1 MSLFLSV
8 RGPKS
13 RRHARLTPVFPGASE
28 QGYLAKESS
37 SHQKSK
43 IEMGCV
49 QPLVRS
55 REIPMSS
62 TSEKSSTSP
71 SLLSAQTLVIA
82 GIVWAVMALLFF
94 LLFSVPLSQ
103 EEGLPLW
110 YSIGTYVF
118 ECGAYLGA
126 ALVCFRNWRSPH
138 MASGRNV
145 WLGIGLGMLFY
156 FIAGVLFGI
165 WELYF
170 GVNPDVSPADAFY
183 LGSYVVL
190 IGGMVLAVT
199 SKRLNLEIWQWG
211 LLAGIAAFG
220 IAVAIWV
227 AAPDSWRAQLG
238 MGPAA
243 PQEVVT
249 GSAPAASAKGKAPA
263 LDTSS
268 SKAKGVAAAA
278 AKSAPEQEEE
288 AEATKAPAWVMALDK
303 QLSPYAYAI
312 NLFYIVGDVFL
323 LIIATALLLAFWG
336 GRFSQSWRMIAAATF
351 SLYIAD
357 MYFKWRD
364 TQAEGSY
371 QSGSLLEVFFVFS
384 AILFGIGAILEHDI
398 STRSR
403 QSRRTRRTA

>member
-1 MSLFLSV
+1 
-8 RGPKS
+8 
-13 RRHARLTPVFPGASE
+13 
-28 QGYLAKESS
+28 
-37 SHQKSK
+37 
-43 IEMGCV
+43 
-49 QPLVRS
+49 
-55 REIPMSS
+55 MSS
-62 TSEKSSTSP
+62 TSEKSSTSQ
-71 SLLSAQTLVIA
+71 SLLSAQTLVIV

-126 ALVCFRNWRSPH
+126 ALVCFRNWKSPH
-138 MASGRNV
+138 MVSGRNV

-156 FIAGVLFGI
+156 FMAGVLFGI

-170 GVNPDVSPADAFY
+170 GMDPDVSPADAFY

-190 IGGMVLAVT
+190 IGGMVIAVT

-220 IAVAIWV
+220 IAVAVWV
-227 AAPDSWRAQLG
+227 AAPDSWRLQIGL
-238 MGPAA
+238 GPASS
-243 PQEVVT
+243 QETVT
-249 GSAPAASAKGKAPA
+249 EAASATKAATAPA
-263 LDTSS
+263 LDGSS
-268 SKAKGVAAAA
+268 KSKAKAAAPG
-278 AKSAPEQEEE
+278 AKPEPAEE
-288 AEATKAPAWVMALDK
+288 AEETKAPAWALALDK
-303 QLSPYAYAI
+303 QLSPYKSAI

>member
-1 MSLFLSV
+1 
-8 RGPKS
+8 
-13 RRHARLTPVFPGASE
+13 
-28 QGYLAKESS
+28 
-37 SHQKSK
+37 
-43 IEMGCV
+43 
-49 QPLVRS
+49 
-55 REIPMSS
+55 MSS
-62 TSEKSSTSP
+62 TSEKSSTSS

-94 LLFSVPLSQ
+94 LLFSVPLSA

-110 YSIGTYVF
+110 YSIGTYIF

-126 ALVCFRNWRSPH
+126 ALVCFRNWQSPH
-138 MASGRNV
+138 MVSGRNV

-170 GVNPDVSPADAFY
+170 GLDPDVSPADAFY

-190 IGGMVLAVT
+190 IGGMVVAVT
-199 SKRLNLEIWQWG
+199 SKRLNLDIWQWA

-227 AAPDSWRAQLG
+227 AAPDSWRTQLG
-238 MGPAA
+238 MAPAA
-243 PQEVVT
+243 TQEVVT
-249 GSAPAASAKGKAPA
+249 ESEPATTATGRAPALENSSKLQAKAAATDAASA
-263 LDTSS
+263 
-268 SKAKGVAAAA
+268 
-278 AKSAPEQEEE
+278 PEEEE
-288 AEATKAPAWVMALDK
+288 AEIKAPGWVMALDK
-303 QLSPYAYAI
+303 QLAPYAYAI

-351 SLYIAD
+351 SLYIGD

-403 QSRRTRRTA
+403 QSRRERNRRAA

>member
-1 MSLFLSV
+1 
-8 RGPKS
+8 
-13 RRHARLTPVFPGASE
+13 
-28 QGYLAKESS
+28 
-37 SHQKSK
+37 
-43 IEMGCV
+43 
-49 QPLVRS
+49 
-55 REIPMSS
+55 MSS
-62 TSEKSSTSP
+62 TSEKSST

-94 LLFSVPLSQ
+94 LLFSVPFSV
-103 EEGLPLW
+103 EEGSPLW

-118 ECGAYLGA
+118 ECGAFLGA
-126 ALVCFRNWRSPH
+126 TLVCFRNWQSPH
-138 MASGRNV
+138 MVSGRNV

-156 FIAGVLFGI
+156 FLANLLFGI

-170 GVNPDVSPADAFY
+170 ELDPDVSPADAFY
-183 LGSYVVL
+183 LVSYVVL

-199 SKRLNLEIWQWG
+199 AKRLNLEIWQWG

-220 IAVAIWV
+220 IVVAIWV

-238 MGPAA
+238 MGTAA
-243 PQEVVT
+243 TQEVVT
-249 GSAPAASAKGKAPA
+249 GSAPATAAKGRAPA
-263 LDTSS
+263 LDNS
-268 SKAKGVAAAA
+268 SKLQAKGAAATDA
-278 AKSAPEQEEE
+278 ESAEEE
-288 AEATKAPAWVMALDK
+288 ESAESKAPAWVMALDK
-303 QLSPYAYAI
+303 QLLPYKNAI

-371 QSGSLLEVFFVFS
+371 QSGSLLEIFFVFS
-384 AILFGIGAILEHDI
+384 GILFGIGAVLEHDI

-403 QSRRTRRTA
+403 QSRRSRRTA

>member
-1 MSLFLSV
+1 
-8 RGPKS
+8 
-13 RRHARLTPVFPGASE
+13 
-28 QGYLAKESS
+28 
-37 SHQKSK
+37 
-43 IEMGCV
+43 
-49 QPLVRS
+49 
-55 REIPMSS
+55 MSS
-62 TSEKSSTSP
+62 TSEKSSTSS
-71 SLLSAQTLVIA
+71 SLLSAQTLVIV

-94 LLFSVPLSQ
+94 LLFSVPLSA

-110 YSIGTYVF
+110 YSIGTYIF

-126 ALVCFRNWRSPH
+126 ALVCFRNWQSPH
-138 MASGRNV
+138 MVSGRNV

-156 FIAGVLFGI
+156 FIGGVLFGI

-170 GVNPDVSPADAFY
+170 EADPDVSPADAFY

-190 IGGMVLAVT
+190 IGGMVIAVT
-199 SKRLNLEIWQWG
+199 SKRLNLEIWQWA

-227 AAPDSWRAQLG
+227 AAPESWRLQLG
-238 MGPAA
+238 MSPAA
-243 PQEVVT
+243 TQEVVT
-249 GSAPAASAKGKAPA
+249 GSAPAPGAKGAG
-263 LDTSS
+263 LENSS
-268 SKAKGVAAAA
+268 NSMVKGTAATA
-278 AKSAPEQEEE
+278 AKSAPEEEEEEEE
-288 AEATKAPAWVMALDK
+288 AAEQSKTPAWVIALDK

-403 QSRRTRRTA
+403 QSRRSRRAA

>member
-1 MSLFLSV
+1 
-8 RGPKS
+8 
-13 RRHARLTPVFPGASE
+13 
-28 QGYLAKESS
+28 
-37 SHQKSK
+37 
-43 IEMGCV
+43 
-49 QPLVRS
+49 
-55 REIPMSS
+55 MSS

-71 SLLSAQTLVIA
+71 SLLSAQTLVII

-110 YSIGTYVF
+110 YSLGTYIF

-126 ALVCFRNWRSPH
+126 ALVCFRNWQSPH
-138 MASGRNV
+138 MVSGRNV

-170 GVNPDVSPADAFY
+170 EMDPDVSPADAFY

-190 IGGMVLAVT
+190 IGGMVIAVT
-199 SKRLNLEIWQWG
+199 SKRLNLEVWQWA
-211 LLAGIAAFG
+211 LLSGIAAFG
-220 IAVAIWV
+220 IVVAIWV

-238 MGPAA
+238 L
-243 PQEVVT
+243 
-249 GSAPAASAKGKAPA
+249 APAATEEVATKTGSDSNQATAKAPS
-263 LDTSS
+263 LKDSPT
-268 SKAKGVAAAA
+268 SKAKGLTSPAADAA
-278 AKSAPEQEEE
+278 SESE
-288 AEATKAPAWVMALDK
+288 AAEPTKAPAWVLALDK

-312 NLFYIVGDVFL
+312 NLFYIVGDVLL

-364 TQAEGSY
+364 TQAEGTY

-384 AILFGIGAILEHDI
+384 AILFGIGAVLEHDI

-403 QSRRTRRTA
+403 QSRRGRRAA

>member
-1 MSLFLSV
+1 MV
-8 RGPKS
+8 
-13 RRHARLTPVFPGASE
+13 
-28 QGYLAKESS
+28 
-37 SHQKSK
+37 
-43 IEMGCV
+43 
-49 QPLVRS
+49 
-55 REIPMSS
+55 
-62 TSEKSSTSP
+62 
-71 SLLSAQTLVIA
+71 
-82 GIVWAVMALLFF
+82 
-94 LLFSVPLSQ
+94 
-103 EEGLPLW
+103 
-110 YSIGTYVF
+110 
-118 ECGAYLGA
+118 
-126 ALVCFRNWRSPH
+126 
-138 MASGRNV
+138 SGRNV

-156 FIAGVLFGI
+156 FIANVLFGI

-170 GVNPDVSPADAFY
+170 ELDPDVSPADAFY

-238 MGPAA
+238 MGTPAT
-243 PQEVVT
+243 QEVVT
-249 GSAPAASAKGKAPA
+249 GSAPATAAKGKAPA
-263 LDTSS
+263 LDNS
-268 SKAKGVAAAA
+268 SKLQAKGAAATDAESLA
-278 AKSAPEQEEE
+278 AEE
-288 AEATKAPAWVMALDK
+288 AAAEIKAPAWVMALDK
-303 QLSPYAYAI
+303 QLSPYKNAI

-364 TQAEGSY
+364 TQAEGTY

-403 QSRRTRRTA
+403 QSRRSRRAA

>member
-1 MSLFLSV
+1 M
-8 RGPKS
+8 
-13 RRHARLTPVFPGASE
+13 
-28 QGYLAKESS
+28 
-37 SHQKSK
+37 
-43 IEMGCV
+43 
-49 QPLVRS
+49 
-55 REIPMSS
+55 
-62 TSEKSSTSP
+62 
-71 SLLSAQTLVIA
+71 

-94 LLFSVPLSQ
+94 LLFSVPLS
-103 EEGLPLW
+103 EDKGLPLW
-110 YSIGTYVF
+110 YRIGTYVF

-126 ALVCFRNWRSPH
+126 SLVCFRNWKSPH
-138 MASGRNV
+138 MVSGRNV

-170 GVNPDVSPADAFY
+170 EVSPDVTPADAFY

-190 IGGMVLAVT
+190 IGGMVIAVS

-220 IAVAIWV
+220 IVVAIWV
-227 AAPDSWRAQLG
+227 AAPDSWRTQLG
-238 MGPAA
+238 MAVPA
-243 PQEVVT
+243 QEVVT
-249 GSAPAASAKGKAPA
+249 GAAPTTKGKEKAPA
-263 LDTSS
+263 IENSAE
-268 SKAKGVAAAA
+268 SKAKGATA
-278 AKSAPEQEEE
+278 AKPAPSEETE
-288 AEATKAPAWVMALDK
+288 SSKAPAWVMALDE

-403 QSRRTRRTA
+403 QSRRTRRSA

>member
-1 MSLFLSV
+1 
-8 RGPKS
+8 
-13 RRHARLTPVFPGASE
+13 
-28 QGYLAKESS
+28 
-37 SHQKSK
+37 
-43 IEMGCV
+43 
-49 QPLVRS
+49 
-55 REIPMSS
+55 MSS

-94 LLFSVPLSQ
+94 LLFSVPLSA

-110 YSIGTYVF
+110 YSIGTYIF
-118 ECGAYLGA
+118 ECGAFLGA
-126 ALVCFRNWRSPH
+126 ALVCFRNWQSPH
-138 MASGRNV
+138 MVSGRNV

-156 FIAGVLFGI
+156 FIANVLFGI

-170 GVNPDVSPADAFY
+170 GLDPDVSPADAFY

-238 MGPAA
+238 MAPAA
-243 PQEVVT
+243 TQEVVT
-249 GSAPAASAKGKAPA
+249 ESAPATAANGKAPA
-263 LDTSS
+263 LDA
-268 SKAKGVAAAA
+268 SKLQAKGAAAID
-278 AKSAPEQEEE
+278 AKSAPEEEE
-288 AEATKAPAWVMALDK
+288 AEAEATTAPAWVMALDK
-303 QLSPYAYAI
+303 QLSPHKNAI

-364 TQAEGSY
+364 TQAEGTY

-384 AILFGIGAILEHDI
+384 GILFAIGAILEHDI

-403 QSRRTRRTA
+403 QSRRTRRAA

>member
-1 MSLFLSV
+1 
-8 RGPKS
+8 
-13 RRHARLTPVFPGASE
+13 
-28 QGYLAKESS
+28 
-37 SHQKSK
+37 
-43 IEMGCV
+43 
-49 QPLVRS
+49 
-55 REIPMSS
+55 MSS
-62 TSEKSSTSP
+62 TSEKSSTSS
-71 SLLSAQTLVIA
+71 SLLSAQTLVIV

-94 LLFSVPLSQ
+94 LLFSVPLSA

-110 YSIGTYVF
+110 YSIGTFIF

-126 ALVCFRNWRSPH
+126 ALVCFRNWQSPH
-138 MASGRNV
+138 MVSGRNV

-170 GVNPDVSPADAFY
+170 GLDPDVSPADAFY

-190 IGGMVLAVT
+190 IGGMVVAVT

-238 MGPAA
+238 MAPAA
-243 PQEVVT
+243 TQEVVT
-249 GSAPAASAKGKAPA
+249 ESEPATTATGRAPALENSSKLQAKTAATDAASA
-263 LDTSS
+263 
-268 SKAKGVAAAA
+268 
-278 AKSAPEQEEE
+278 PEEEE
-288 AEATKAPAWVMALDK
+288 AEIKAPGWVMALDK

-364 TQAEGSY
+364 TQTEGTY

-403 QSRRTRRTA
+403 QSRRSRRAA

>member
-1 MSLFLSV
+1 M
-8 RGPKS
+8 PTY
-13 RRHARLTPVFPGASE
+13 RLA
-28 QGYLAKESS
+28 
-37 SHQKSK
+37 
-43 IEMGCV
+43 IELLV
-49 QPLVRS
+49 LPLG
-55 REIPMSS
+55 IPMSS
-62 TSEKSSTSP
+62 TSEKSSTSS
-71 SLLSAQTLVIA
+71 SLLSAQNLVIA
-82 GIVWAVMALLFF
+82 GIVWAVTALLFF
-94 LLFSVPLSQ
+94 LLFSVPLSK

-126 ALVCFRNWRSPH
+126 ALVCFRNWQSPH
-138 MASGRNV
+138 MVSGRNV

-170 GVNPDVSPADAFY
+170 GIDPDVSPADAFY

-190 IGGMVLAVT
+190 IGGMVIAVT

-211 LLAGIAAFG
+211 LLSGIAAFG
-220 IAVAIWV
+220 IVIAIWV

-238 MGPAA
+238 LATA
-243 PQEVVT
+243 STQEVVT
-249 GSAPAASAKGKAPA
+249 ETAPATKAATAPA
-263 LDTSS
+263 LDNSS
-268 SKAKGVAAAA
+268 KSKAKGQDSSV
-278 AKSAPEQEEE
+278 AKSAPAEE
-288 AEATKAPAWVMALDK
+288 AEETQAPEWVATLDK

-351 SLYIAD
+351 SLYVAD

-384 AILFGIGAILEHDI
+384 AVLFGIGAILEHDI

-403 QSRRTRRTA
+403 QSRRGRRGA

>member
-1 MSLFLSV
+1 
-8 RGPKS
+8 
-13 RRHARLTPVFPGASE
+13 
-28 QGYLAKESS
+28 
-37 SHQKSK
+37 
-43 IEMGCV
+43 
-49 QPLVRS
+49 
-55 REIPMSS
+55 MSS

-71 SLLSAQTLVIA
+71 SLFSAQTLVIV

-126 ALVCFRNWRSPH
+126 ALVCLRNWKSPH

-156 FIAGVLFGI
+156 FIAGVIFGI

-170 GVNPDVSPADAFY
+170 EVSPDVTPADAFY

-190 IGGMVLAVT
+190 IGGMVVAVT
-199 SKRLNLEIWQWG
+199 SKRLNLEVWQWG
-211 LLAGIAAFG
+211 LLSAIAAFG
-220 IAVAIWV
+220 IVVALWV
-227 AAPDSWRAQLG
+227 AAPDSWRVQLG
-238 MGPAA
+238 FAPAST
-243 PQEVVT
+243 QEVVT
-249 GSAPAASAKGKAPA
+249 KTAPDSDKATAKAPA
-263 LDTSS
+263 LKDSPNKSNGKGSTSS
-268 SKAKGVAAAA
+268 A
-278 AKSAPEQEEE
+278 AKSAPNAAEE
-288 AEATKAPAWVMALDK
+288 TNAPAWVIALDD
-303 QLSPYAYAI
+303 QLSPYKSVI

-364 TQAEGSY
+364 TQAEGTY

-403 QSRRTRRTA
+403 QSRRSRRAA

>member
-1 MSLFLSV
+1 
-8 RGPKS
+8 
-13 RRHARLTPVFPGASE
+13 
-28 QGYLAKESS
+28 
-37 SHQKSK
+37 
-43 IEMGCV
+43 
-49 QPLVRS
+49 
-55 REIPMSS
+55 MSS

-94 LLFSVPLSQ
+94 LLFSVPFSE

-110 YSIGTYVF
+110 YSIGTYIF

-126 ALVCFRNWRSPH
+126 ALVCFRNWQSPH
-138 MASGRNV
+138 MVSGRNV

-170 GVNPDVSPADAFY
+170 ELDPDVSPADAFY

-190 IGGMVLAVT
+190 IGGMVIAVT

-220 IAVAIWV
+220 IAVAISV
-227 AAPDSWRAQLG
+227 AAPDSLRARLG
-238 MGPAA
+238 MGTAA
-243 PQEVVT
+243 TQEVVT
-249 GSAPAASAKGKAPA
+249 GSAPSATAKGRAPA
-263 LDTSS
+263 LDNS
-268 SKAKGVAAAA
+268 SKLQAKAAATDA
-278 AKSAPEQEEE
+278 ESASEEE
-288 AEATKAPAWVMALDK
+288 AAETKAPEWVMALDK

-403 QSRRTRRTA
+403 QSRRSRRAA

>member
-1 MSLFLSV
+1 
-8 RGPKS
+8 
-13 RRHARLTPVFPGASE
+13 
-28 QGYLAKESS
+28 
-37 SHQKSK
+37 
-43 IEMGCV
+43 
-49 QPLVRS
+49 
-55 REIPMSS
+55 MSS
-62 TSEKSSTSP
+62 TSEKSSTSS
-71 SLLSAQTLVIA
+71 SLLSAQTLVIV

-94 LLFSVPLSQ
+94 LLFSVPLSA

-110 YSIGTYVF
+110 YSIGTYIF

-126 ALVCFRNWRSPH
+126 ALVCFRNWQSPH
-138 MASGRNV
+138 MVSGRNV

-156 FIAGVLFGI
+156 FIGGVLFGI

-170 GVNPDVSPADAFY
+170 EADPDVSPADAFY

-190 IGGMVLAVT
+190 IGGMVIAVT
-199 SKRLNLEIWQWG
+199 SKRLNLEIWQWA

-227 AAPDSWRAQLG
+227 AAPESWRLQLG
-238 MGPAA
+238 MSPAA
-243 PQEVVT
+243 TQEVVT
-249 GSAPAASAKGKAPA
+249 GSAPAPAAKGPG
-263 LDTSS
+263 LENSS
-268 SKAKGVAAAA
+268 NSIVKGTAATA
-278 AKSAPEQEEE
+278 AKSAPEEEEEEE
-288 AEATKAPAWVMALDK
+288 AAEPSKTPAWVIALDK

-403 QSRRTRRTA
+403 QSRRSRRAA

>member
-1 MSLFLSV
+1 
-8 RGPKS
+8 
-13 RRHARLTPVFPGASE
+13 
-28 QGYLAKESS
+28 
-37 SHQKSK
+37 
-43 IEMGCV
+43 
-49 QPLVRS
+49 
-55 REIPMSS
+55 MSS
-62 TSEKSSTSP
+62 TSEKSSTSS

-94 LLFSVPLSQ
+94 LLFSVPLSA

-110 YSIGTYVF
+110 YSIGTYIF

-126 ALVCFRNWRSPH
+126 ALVCFRNWQSPH
-138 MASGRNV
+138 MVSGRNV

-156 FIAGVLFGI
+156 FLGGVLFGI

-170 GVNPDVSPADAFY
+170 GLDPDVSPADAFY

-190 IGGMVLAVT
+190 IGGMVVAVT

-227 AAPDSWRAQLG
+227 AAPDSWRTQLG
-238 MGPAA
+238 MAPAA
-243 PQEVVT
+243 TQEVVT
-249 GSAPAASAKGKAPA
+249 ESEPATTATGRAPGLENSSKLQAKAAATDAASA
-263 LDTSS
+263 
-268 SKAKGVAAAA
+268 
-278 AKSAPEQEEE
+278 PEEEE
-288 AEATKAPAWVMALDK
+288 AEIKAPGWVMALDK

-364 TQAEGSY
+364 TQTEGTY

-403 QSRRTRRTA
+403 QSRRSRRAA

>member
-1 MSLFLSV
+1 
-8 RGPKS
+8 
-13 RRHARLTPVFPGASE
+13 
-28 QGYLAKESS
+28 
-37 SHQKSK
+37 
-43 IEMGCV
+43 
-49 QPLVRS
+49 
-55 REIPMSS
+55 
-62 TSEKSSTSP
+62 
-71 SLLSAQTLVIA
+71 
-82 GIVWAVMALLFF
+82 
-94 LLFSVPLSQ
+94 
-103 EEGLPLW
+103 
-110 YSIGTYVF
+110 
-118 ECGAYLGA
+118 
-126 ALVCFRNWRSPH
+126 

-170 GVNPDVSPADAFY
+170 EVSPDVSPADAFY

-190 IGGMVLAVT
+190 IGGMVIAVT

-227 AAPDSWRAQLG
+227 AAPESWRTQLG
-238 MGPAA
+238 LAPASK
-243 PQEVVT
+243 EVVT
-249 GSAPAASAKGKAPA
+249 KTIPDSNQAKTAPA
-263 LDTSS
+263 LNDAPKKSKSKESASS
-268 SKAKGVAAAA
+268 
-278 AKSAPEQEEE
+278 AKSEPGSAAEE
-288 AEATKAPAWVMALDK
+288 TKAPAWVMALDE

-364 TQAEGSY
+364 TQAEGAY

-384 AILFGIGAILEHDI
+384 AILFGIGAVLEHDI

-403 QSRRTRRTA
+403 QSRRSRRAA

>member
-1 MSLFLSV
+1 
-8 RGPKS
+8 
-13 RRHARLTPVFPGASE
+13 
-28 QGYLAKESS
+28 
-37 SHQKSK
+37 
-43 IEMGCV
+43 
-49 QPLVRS
+49 
-55 REIPMSS
+55 MSS
-62 TSEKSSTSP
+62 TSEKSSTSS

-170 GVNPDVSPADAFY
+170 EVSPDVSPADAFY

-190 IGGMVLAVT
+190 IGGMVIAVT

-227 AAPDSWRAQLG
+227 AAPESWRTQLG
-238 MGPAA
+238 LAPASK
-243 PQEVVT
+243 EVVT
-249 GSAPAASAKGKAPA
+249 KTAPDSYQAKTAPA
-263 LDTSS
+263 LNDAPKKSKSKGSASS
-268 SKAKGVAAAA
+268 
-278 AKSAPEQEEE
+278 AKSEPGSAAEE
-288 AEATKAPAWVMALDK
+288 TKAPAWVMALDE

-364 TQAEGSY
+364 TQAEGAY

-384 AILFGIGAILEHDI
+384 AILFGIGAVLEHDI

-403 QSRRTRRTA
+403 QSRRSRRAA

>member
-1 MSLFLSV
+1 
-8 RGPKS
+8 
-13 RRHARLTPVFPGASE
+13 
-28 QGYLAKESS
+28 
-37 SHQKSK
+37 
-43 IEMGCV
+43 
-49 QPLVRS
+49 
-55 REIPMSS
+55 MSS
-62 TSEKSSTSP
+62 TSEKSSTSS

-94 LLFSVPLSQ
+94 LLFSVPFSA

-110 YSIGTYVF
+110 YSIGTYIF
-118 ECGAYLGA
+118 ECGAFLGA
-126 ALVCFRNWRSPH
+126 TLVCFRNWQSPH
-138 MASGRNV
+138 MVSGRNV

-156 FIAGVLFGI
+156 FIANVLFGI

-170 GVNPDVSPADAFY
+170 ELDPDVSPADAFY

-238 MGPAA
+238 MAPPAT
-243 PQEVVT
+243 QEVAT
-249 GSAPAASAKGKAPA
+249 ESAPATAATGRAPA
-263 LDTSS
+263 LDNS
-268 SKAKGVAAAA
+268 SKLQAKGAAATDA
-278 AKSAPEQEEE
+278 ESAPAEEEE
-288 AEATKAPAWVMALDK
+288 AAAETKAPAWVMALDK
-303 QLSPYAYAI
+303 QLSPHKNAI

-364 TQAEGSY
+364 TQAEGAY

-384 AILFGIGAILEHDI
+384 GILFGIGAILEHDI

-403 QSRRTRRTA
+403 QNRRSRRAA

>member
-1 MSLFLSV
+1 
-8 RGPKS
+8 
-13 RRHARLTPVFPGASE
+13 
-28 QGYLAKESS
+28 
-37 SHQKSK
+37 
-43 IEMGCV
+43 
-49 QPLVRS
+49 
-55 REIPMSS
+55 MSS
-62 TSEKSSTSP
+62 TSEKSST

-94 LLFSVPLSQ
+94 LLFSVPFSV
-103 EEGLPLW
+103 EEGSPLW

-118 ECGAYLGA
+118 ECGAFLGA
-126 ALVCFRNWRSPH
+126 TLVCFRNWQSPH
-138 MASGRNV
+138 MVSGRNV

-156 FIAGVLFGI
+156 FLANLLFGI

-170 GVNPDVSPADAFY
+170 ELDPDVSPADAFY
-183 LGSYVVL
+183 LVSYVVL

-199 SKRLNLEIWQWG
+199 AKRLNLEIWQWG

-238 MGPAA
+238 MGTAA
-243 PQEVVT
+243 TQEVVT
-249 GSAPAASAKGKAPA
+249 GSAPATSAKGRAPA
-263 LDTSS
+263 LDNS
-268 SKAKGVAAAA
+268 SKLQAKGAAAA
-278 AKSAPEQEEE
+278 DAESAAEEE
-288 AEATKAPAWVMALDK
+288 AAESKAPPWVMALDK
-303 QLSPYAYAI
+303 QLSPYKNAI

-371 QSGSLLEVFFVFS
+371 QSGSLLEIFFVFS
-384 AILFGIGAILEHDI
+384 GILFGIGAVLEHDI

-403 QSRRTRRTA
+403 QSRRSRRTA

>member
-1 MSLFLSV
+1 
-8 RGPKS
+8 
-13 RRHARLTPVFPGASE
+13 
-28 QGYLAKESS
+28 
-37 SHQKSK
+37 
-43 IEMGCV
+43 
-49 QPLVRS
+49 
-55 REIPMSS
+55 MSS

-94 LLFSVPLSQ
+94 LLFSVPLSA

-110 YSIGTYVF
+110 YSIGTYIF
-118 ECGAYLGA
+118 ECGAFLGA
-126 ALVCFRNWRSPH
+126 ALVCFRNWQSPH
-138 MASGRNV
+138 MVSGRKV

-156 FIAGVLFGI
+156 FIANVLFGI

-170 GVNPDVSPADAFY
+170 GLDPDVSPADAFY

-238 MGPAA
+238 MAPAA
-243 PQEVVT
+243 TQEVVT
-249 GSAPAASAKGKAPA
+249 EPAPATSANGKAPA
-263 LDTSS
+263 LDNA
-268 SKAKGVAAAA
+268 SKLQAKGAAAID
-278 AKSAPEQEEE
+278 AKSAPEE
-288 AEATKAPAWVMALDK
+288 AEAEANTAPAWVMALDK
-303 QLSPYAYAI
+303 QLSPHKNAI

-364 TQAEGSY
+364 TQAEGTY

-384 AILFGIGAILEHDI
+384 GILFAIGAILEHDI

-403 QSRRTRRTA
+403 QSRRTRRAA

>member
-1 MSLFLSV
+1 
-8 RGPKS
+8 
-13 RRHARLTPVFPGASE
+13 
-28 QGYLAKESS
+28 
-37 SHQKSK
+37 
-43 IEMGCV
+43 
-49 QPLVRS
+49 
-55 REIPMSS
+55 MSS

-94 LLFSVPLSQ
+94 LLFSVPFSV

-110 YSIGTYVF
+110 YSIGTYIF

-126 ALVCFRNWRSPH
+126 ALVCFRNWQSPH
-138 MASGRNV
+138 MVSGRNV

-170 GVNPDVSPADAFY
+170 ELDPDVSPADAFY
-183 LGSYVVL
+183 LGSYVLL

-227 AAPDSWRAQLG
+227 AAPDPWRIQLG
-238 MGPAA
+238 MAPAA
-243 PQEVVT
+243 TEEVVT
-249 GSAPAASAKGKAPA
+249 ESAPATAANGKAPA
-263 LDTSS
+263 LHNS
-268 SKAKGVAAAA
+268 SKLQAKGAAPIDTE
-278 AKSAPEQEEE
+278 SVPEEKAEE
-288 AEATKAPAWVMALDK
+288 TKAPAWVVTLDK
-303 QLSPYAYAI
+303 QLSPYTYAI

-403 QSRRTRRTA
+403 QSRRSRRAA

>member
-1 MSLFLSV
+1 
-8 RGPKS
+8 
-13 RRHARLTPVFPGASE
+13 
-28 QGYLAKESS
+28 
-37 SHQKSK
+37 
-43 IEMGCV
+43 
-49 QPLVRS
+49 
-55 REIPMSS
+55 MSS
-62 TSEKSSTSP
+62 TSEKSSTSS
-71 SLLSAQTLVIA
+71 SLLSAQTLVII

-126 ALVCFRNWRSPH
+126 AIVCFRNWKSPH

-170 GVNPDVSPADAFY
+170 EVSPDVSPADAFY

-190 IGGMVLAVT
+190 IGGMVIAVT
-199 SKRLNLEIWQWG
+199 SKRLNLEIWQWA
-211 LLAGIAAFG
+211 LLSAIAALG
-220 IAVAIWV
+220 IVIAIWV

-238 MGPAA
+238 LAPAST
-243 PQEVVT
+243 QEVVT
-249 GSAPAASAKGKAPA
+249 ETAPESTKSTTKAPA
-263 LDTSS
+263 LKDSSTSQA
-268 SKAKGVAAAA
+268 KAATASVA
-278 AKSAPEQEEE
+278 KPAPEETE
-288 AEATKAPAWVMALDK
+288 AAETKAPAWVMALDK

-364 TQAEGSY
+364 TQAEGTY

-384 AILFGIGAILEHDI
+384 AILFGIGAVLEHDI

-403 QSRRTRRTA
+403 QSRRSRRAA

>member
-1 MSLFLSV
+1 
-8 RGPKS
+8 
-13 RRHARLTPVFPGASE
+13 
-28 QGYLAKESS
+28 
-37 SHQKSK
+37 
-43 IEMGCV
+43 MGCV
-49 QPLVRS
+49 QPLVRY

-62 TSEKSSTSP
+62 TSEKSSTST
-71 SLLSAQTLVIA
+71 SLLSAQTLVIV

-103 EEGLPLW
+103 EDGLPPW

-126 ALVCFRNWRSPH
+126 SLVCLRNWKSPH

-170 GVNPDVSPADAFY
+170 ELDPDVSPADAFY

-199 SKRLNLEIWQWG
+199 SKRLNLEFWQWG
-211 LLAGIAAFG
+211 LLAAIAAFG

-227 AAPDSWRAQLG
+227 AAPDSWRQQLG
-238 MGPAA
+238 MAPAA

-249 GSAPAASAKGKAPA
+249 GSAPDSTAAKGKAPA
-263 LDTSS
+263 LDNSAQ
-268 SKAKGVAAAA
+268 SKAKGTAAAA
-278 AKSAPEQEEE
+278 AKSASEES
-288 AEATKAPAWVMALDK
+288 AEATKAPEWVMALDK

-384 AILFGIGAILEHDI
+384 GILFGIGAVLEHDI

-403 QSRRTRRTA
+403 QSRRTRRSA

>member
-1 MSLFLSV
+1 
-8 RGPKS
+8 
-13 RRHARLTPVFPGASE
+13 
-28 QGYLAKESS
+28 
-37 SHQKSK
+37 
-43 IEMGCV
+43 
-49 QPLVRS
+49 
-55 REIPMSS
+55 MSS

-71 SLLSAQTLVIA
+71 SLLSAQTLVIV

-126 ALVCFRNWRSPH
+126 ALVCLRNWQSPH
-138 MASGRNV
+138 MVSGRNV

-156 FIAGVLFGI
+156 FIGGVLFGI

-170 GVNPDVSPADAFY
+170 ELNPDVSPADAFY

-190 IGGMVLAVT
+190 IGGMVVAVT

-220 IAVAIWV
+220 IAIAIWV
-227 AAPDSWRAQLG
+227 AAPESWRLKLG
-238 MGPAA
+238 L
-243 PQEVVT
+243 
-249 GSAPAASAKGKAPA
+249 APAPSVETLTETAPPTQPTAAAPA
-263 LDTSS
+263 LNS
-268 SKAKGVAAAA
+268 SKSKVKAQDSSA
-278 AKSAPEQEEE
+278 AKPEPESAEEE
-288 AEATKAPAWVMALDK
+288 TKAPAWVVALDK

-351 SLYIAD
+351 SLYVAD

-364 TQAEGSY
+364 TQAEGTY

-403 QSRRTRRTA
+403 QSRRSRRAA

>member
-1 MSLFLSV
+1 MV
-8 RGPKS
+8 
-13 RRHARLTPVFPGASE
+13 
-28 QGYLAKESS
+28 
-37 SHQKSK
+37 
-43 IEMGCV
+43 
-49 QPLVRS
+49 
-55 REIPMSS
+55 
-62 TSEKSSTSP
+62 
-71 SLLSAQTLVIA
+71 
-82 GIVWAVMALLFF
+82 
-94 LLFSVPLSQ
+94 
-103 EEGLPLW
+103 
-110 YSIGTYVF
+110 
-118 ECGAYLGA
+118 
-126 ALVCFRNWRSPH
+126 
-138 MASGRNV
+138 SGRNV

-170 GVNPDVSPADAFY
+170 EVSPDVSPADAFY

-190 IGGMVLAVT
+190 IGGMVVAVS

-227 AAPDSWRAQLG
+227 AAPDFWRTQLG
-238 MGPAA
+238 MAPPA
-243 PQEVVT
+243 QEVVT
-249 GSAPAASAKGKAPA
+249 GSAPTAKGKGKAPA
-263 LDTSS
+263 IENSS
-268 SKAKGVAAAA
+268 QSKGKGGLATA
-278 AKSAPEQEEE
+278 AKSAPEEETE
-288 AEATKAPAWVMALDK
+288 ASKAPAWVVALDE
-303 QLSPYAYAI
+303 QLLPYAYAI
-312 NLFYIVGDVFL
+312 NLFYIVGDVLL

-364 TQAEGSY
+364 TQAEGY

>member
-1 MSLFLSV
+1 
-8 RGPKS
+8 
-13 RRHARLTPVFPGASE
+13 
-28 QGYLAKESS
+28 
-37 SHQKSK
+37 
-43 IEMGCV
+43 
-49 QPLVRS
+49 
-55 REIPMSS
+55 MSS
-62 TSEKSSTSP
+62 TSEKSSTSS

-94 LLFSVPLSQ
+94 LLFSVPLSA

-110 YSIGTYVF
+110 YSIGTYIF

-126 ALVCFRNWRSPH
+126 ALVCFRNWQSPH
-138 MASGRNV
+138 MVSGRNV

-170 GVNPDVSPADAFY
+170 GLDPDVSPADAFY

-190 IGGMVLAVT
+190 IGGMVVAVT

-227 AAPDSWRAQLG
+227 AAPDSWRVQLG
-238 MGPAA
+238 MAPAA
-243 PQEVVT
+243 TQEVVT
-249 GSAPAASAKGKAPA
+249 ESEAATTATGTAPA
-263 LDTSS
+263 LENS
-268 SKAKGVAAAA
+268 SKLEAQTAATEGA
-278 AKSAPEQEEE
+278 SEPEEE
-288 AEATKAPAWVMALDK
+288 AQIKAPGWVMALDK
-303 QLSPYAYAI
+303 QLAPHKNAI

-403 QSRRTRRTA
+403 QSRRSRRAA

>member
-1 MSLFLSV
+1 
-8 RGPKS
+8 
-13 RRHARLTPVFPGASE
+13 
-28 QGYLAKESS
+28 
-37 SHQKSK
+37 
-43 IEMGCV
+43 
-49 QPLVRS
+49 
-55 REIPMSS
+55 MSS
-62 TSEKSSTSP
+62 TSEKSSTSS
-71 SLLSAQTLVIA
+71 SLLSAQNLVIV

-94 LLFSVPLSQ
+94 LLFSVPLSK

-110 YSIGTYVF
+110 YSLGTYVF

-126 ALVCFRNWRSPH
+126 ALVCFRNWKSPH
-138 MASGRNV
+138 MVSGRNV

-170 GVNPDVSPADAFY
+170 GIDPDVSPADAFY

-190 IGGMVLAVT
+190 IGGMVIAVT

-211 LLAGIAAFG
+211 LLSGIAAFG
-220 IAVAIWV
+220 IVVAIWV
-227 AAPDSWRAQLG
+227 AAPDSWRVQLG
-238 MGPAA
+238 LAPAA
-243 PQEVVT
+243 TQEVVT
-249 GSAPAASAKGKAPA
+249 ETAPATKSIPTAPA
-263 LDTSS
+263 LDNSS
-268 SKAKGVAAAA
+268 KSKAKAQDSSA
-278 AKSAPEQEEE
+278 AKSAPAEE
-288 AEATKAPAWVMALDK
+288 AEETQAPEWVAALDK
-303 QLSPYAYAI
+303 QLSPYGYAI

-351 SLYIAD
+351 SLYVAD

-384 AILFGIGAILEHDI
+384 AVLFGIGAILEHDI

-403 QSRRTRRTA
+403 QSRRGRRGA